1 MNQVT
6 QSLEEAFR
14 LPSQYSPGSG
24 GDCWEERNQ
33 LSLEQGKR
41 GGACDA
47 QGPLAAAL
55 SRQIWS

>member
-33 LSLEQGKR
+33 LSLEQGKT

-55 SRQIWS
+55 SREIWS

>member
-33 LSLEQGKR
+33 LSLEQGREEALVMPR
-41 GGACDA
+41 GPWL
-47 QGPLAAAL
+47 QL
-55 SRQIWS
+55 

>member
-6 QSLEEAFR
+6 QFLEEAFR
-14 LPSQYSPGSG
+14 LPSHSPGSG

-33 LSLEQGKR
+33 LSLEQGKK
-41 GGACDA
+41 GGTCDA

-55 SRQIWS
+55 RRQIWS

>member
-14 LPSQYSPGSG
+14 LPSQYSPGSRS
-24 GDCWEERNQ
+24 DCWEERNQ